1 VYRVFDGKAA
11 DLGLGR
17 REGETLEEHRA
28 RLSAAVA
35 LSDGH
40 LGHLAALTARAAYAE
55 DPPSPA
61 EANQAVRDARTAIG
75 DLRRDAGWLRRIA
88 GTYRPGI

>member
-1 VYRVFDGKAA
+1 VFDGRAT

-17 REGETLEEHRA
+17 RGGETVEEHRA

-40 LGHLAALTARAAYAE
+40 LARLATAAEQAAYSPHEPSADQADAAL
-55 DPPSPA
+55 
-61 EANQAVRDARTAIG
+61 RDGRTAIS
-75 DLRRDAGWLRRIA
+75 DLRKDAGFVRRIV
-88 GTYRPGI
+88 GVYRPGV